1 MKKLLII
8 VFAMLIGSFAFA
20 ERPPMYAGG
29 VIGLDTYGYGGE
41 SITAFGMEPVFGIRP
56 LPLKNMGFELGLHI
70 SFPATHDYGGYSL
83 KTSYWGMSTKYF
95 YDFKAFSALPKMNA
109 VVYGGLGF
117 ISAKEKGKYSS
128 GTAFEFTMPLGGGLK
143 YQFLEHLEGVFKT
156 ELIICDYWG
165 FNILTGVNYTF

>member
-41 SITAFGMEPVFGIRP
+41 RAAAFGMEPVFGIRP

-70 SFPATHDYGGYSL
+70 SFPAKHNYKGYSY
-83 KTSYWGMSTKYF
+83 KTSYWGMSTKFF

-109 VVYGGLGF
+109 FVYGGLGF
-117 ISAKEKGKYSS
+117 ISAKEKDEYGY
-128 GTAFEFTMPLGGGLK
+128 GTDFEFTSPIGAGLK
-143 YQFLEHLEGVFKT
+143 YQILDHLEAVLKT
-156 ELIICDYWG
+156 EVIVCEYWG